1 MQQLQLPARM
11 GRFVKPGLVVGRSVR
26 APIDNAHDDDDET
39 RGALIA
45 VFEIAAALQ

>member
-26 APIDNAHDDDDET
+26 APIDNAHDDET

>member
-26 APIDNAHDDDDET
+26 APIDNAHDDDET